1 MIIVKLQGGL
11 GNQLFQYSLGKSLE
25 VSEKRKVYFDVSSFN
40 HSSNQTSRDFVL
52 EKLGLKVDLIP
63 KKVASIITFLKKVS
77 FKFNITFKSNF
88 FSFLHS
94 ENSFQYIPIVV
105 KKKLIIFDGYW
116 QSPKY
121 FESISNDLTKSFYSL
136 DRISNSGQNLIA
148 NLKSK
153 STVAIHIRR
162 GDYISNK
169 ETYDFHGICDLE
181 YYYSA
186 IDFIESKYYVDTY
199 IIFTDDIEWVQN
211 NFSIGNRIFI
221 YGCNYAENDIDELL
235 MMASVS
241 HNIIANSTFSWWSAY
256 INPNPEKIVIAPKKW
271 FNDLSINVED
281 LFPTNWVRL

>member
-25 VSEKRKVYFDVSSFN
+25 LSENRKVYFDVSSFN
-40 HSSNQTSRDFVL
+40 HSPNLTSREFVL
-52 EKLGLKVDLIP
+52 EKLGLKVDLLP
-63 KKVASIITFLKKVS
+63 KNVASIITFINRLL
-77 FKFNITFKSNF
+77 FKLNITFKSNF
-88 FSFLHS
+88 FSIS
-94 ENSFQYIPIVV
+94 YCENSFQYIPIVV
-105 KKKLIIFDGYW
+105 KNKLIIFDGYW
-116 QSPKY
+116 QSPMY
-121 FESISNDLTKSFYSL
+121 FESISNDLTKLFYSI
-136 DRISNSGQNLIA
+136 DRISNSGQNLIS

-162 GDYISNK
+162 GDYISNT
-169 ETYDFHGICDLE
+169 ETYDFHGICDLD

-186 IDFIESKYYVDTY
+186 IDFIESKNNIDTY

-221 YGCNYAENDIDELL
+221 YGCNYAENDIDEFL

-241 HNIIANSTFSWWSAY
+241 HNIIANSTFSWWSAF

-271 FNDLSINVED
+271 FSDLSINVED